1 MRYYQLFILLFL
13 SIILL
18 GCSSTKK
25 TESVEDKLEIDDKTP
40 QEFVPISSNN
50 RNNIE
55 KTENELVY
63 TNYGFTITLPKD
75 WDVAEAKNDI
85 ASDVK
90 LIVVSQFEDENDTYK
105 ENLAVG
111 KKALKQEVP
120 VELYASVNV
129 ETIENKTGIRYE
141 SLKPIVVNGVD
152 AYQVV
157 FPAREVNEI
166 KIKQMQTYFVS
177 GTDAFI
183 LIFSAE
189 ESRFYNYSAMVNR
202 MISSFKIN

>member
-1 MRYYQLFILLFL
+1 M
-13 SIILL
+13 LL
-18 GCSSTKK
+18 GCSTTKK
-25 TESVEDKLEIDDKTP
+25 TENVEDNLVVKNKPP
-40 QEFVPISSNN
+40 QEFVPILPSNQK
-50 RNNIE
+50 NIE
-55 KTENELVY
+55 QKENEKIY
-63 TNYGFTITLPKD
+63 TNNGFSITFPKE
-75 WDVAEAKNDI
+75 WDVAEPKNDI
-85 ASDVK
+85 VSDVK

-111 KKALKQEVP
+111 KKLLKQEVP
-120 VELYASVNV
+120 VELYASVNI
-129 ETIENKTGIRYE
+129 ETIENKTGMKYD
-141 SLKPIVVNGVD
+141 SLKPISVNSID

-157 FPAREVNEI
+157 FPAREINKI

-189 ESRFYNYSAMVNR
+189 ESKFYDYSTIVDR